1 MRPVQFFSADYLK
14 QCKDVTPEQ
23 ALTFLEEFRLL
34 QQQKSH
40 VKSRLISMKVPEPLL
55 ASFRQRCEIEGFKY
69 QTQIKKL
76 MQAWVSNHD
85 YPDDSNRP

>member
-1 MRPVQFFSADYLK
+1 VRPVQFFSTDYLE
-14 QCKDVTPEQ
+14 QCRGVTPEQ

-34 QQQKSH
+34 QQQKGH
-40 VKSRLISMKVPEPLL
+40 VKSKLISMKVPEPLL
-55 ASFRQRCEIEGFKY
+55 AAFRQRCEIEGVKY

-85 YPDDSNRP
+85 PTL